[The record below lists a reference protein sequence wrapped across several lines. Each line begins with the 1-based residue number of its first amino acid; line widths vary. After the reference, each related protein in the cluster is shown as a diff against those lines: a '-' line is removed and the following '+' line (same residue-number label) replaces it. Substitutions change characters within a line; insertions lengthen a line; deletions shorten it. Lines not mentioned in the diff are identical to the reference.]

1 MLGRPASE
9 KRQGTKSREVG
20 HRRCRGLYGDLAAV
34 SGWARLV
41 RAPGPISLPRRMGV
55 GDGPN
60 ECSGRCRTVLALS
73 FRAIYRPAVSG
84 GYALDLAQRRE
95 KGGEGS
101 RLSERGV
108 VAEEHEV
115 SSLVSSEELAEEQSP
130 EQARENPHREKE
142 PRAAR
147 HPARVVKRDA

>member
-41 RAPGPISLPRRMGV
+41 RAPAPISLPRRMGV

-60 ECSGRCRTVLALS
+60 ECSGGCRTVLAVSLRADLS
-73 FRAIYRPAVSG
+73 TCGKRRLCWPSQPEWRASLGWWI
-84 GYALDLAQRRE
+84 
-95 KGGEGS
+95 GGEGIMRCRS
-101 RLSERGV
+101 
-108 VAEEHEV
+108 
-115 SSLVSSEELAEEQSP
+115 
-130 EQARENPHREKE
+130 
-142 PRAAR
+142 
-147 HPARVVKRDA
+147 